1 MTKNLE
7 IKLTYDMGELNIS
20 VGHLKM
26 VSGHKNIQL

>member
-7 IKLTYDMGELNIS
+7 IKLTYDMGEFDIS

-26 VSGHKNIQL
+26 VAGHKNIQL